1 MKHHET
7 DQVEERETIHGPL
20 DMGPARLHRAS
31 LLWIVNA
38 DKTRNWHRVSVRTP
52 KYKHTL
58 LQFIRTKK
66 ERSPEVGSVKNQAP
80 QNKCQMTEYIDIA
93 LSDLD
98 LFSAGKRLA
107 G

>member
-1 MKHHET
+1 MKHHEM
-7 DQVEERETIHGPL
+7 DQVAEPETIHGPL
-20 DMGPARLHRAS
+20 GMGPARYQRAS
-31 LLWIVNA
+31 LLLIVNA

>member
-20 DMGPARLHRAS
+20 DMGPARFHRAS

-38 DKTRNWHRVSVRTP
+38 DKTRNCHRVSVRTP

>member
-20 DMGPARLHRAS
+20 DMGPARFHRAS

-38 DKTRNWHRVSVRTP
+38 DKTRNCHRVSVRTP

-98 LFSAGKRLA
+98 LLSAGKRLA

>member
-1 MKHHET
+1 MKHHEM

-20 DMGPARLHRAS
+20 DMGPARFHRAS